1 MVLNMILAAFVV
13 LFQFP
18 LVVLSF
24 PLAAFQF
31 LLGGF

>member
-13 LFQFP
+13 LFQFA

-24 PLAAFQF
+24 PLAAIQF
-31 LLGGF
+31 LL

>member
-1 MVLNMILAAFVV
+1 MALNLILSAFVV
-13 LFQFP
+13 LFQFV

-31 LLGGF
+31 LL